1 MNKDAT
7 KPLQSLV
14 APAIKGKHAEQFVH
28 NLAIK
33 TFLTDWCYLNPILPD
48 GKELCDLL
56 VIFDEIAVI
65 WQIKDLKL
73 DQNGKYRKRE
83 VDKNLKQLAGA
94 YRQLFTLQASIELEN
109 PRRGKE
115 KFQPNNIKE
124 IYLISALLGDGEEA
138 FSLVENINGHV
149 IHIFTKD
156 FMQIIL
162 NELDTIDDFT
172 GYLRAKE
179 ELIELNQNFNIFGGE
194 EELLIIYL
202 GHNRSFD
209 ALKDATDI
217 IIDKGSWDKFKN
229 SKKYQSKKKEDK
241 ISYGW
246 DGIINRAHEGSGGYE
261 GIARELARPNRFQR
275 RVLSKAYNEAYIKAD
290 KDTMHNIFRRFF
302 DFNGITYCFLFVDRK
317 WPHEHRITTLKGT
330 CYIAR
335 GVYNKNLKVIGIA
348 TEKQASRICSYDFV
362 FLDMPSWTKDDQE
375 IMVKAQK
382 DTGIL
387 LNPEMKEIQESE
399 YPL

>member
-1 MNKDAT
+1 MRSNQVNHSA
-7 KPLQSLV
+7 
-14 APAIKGKHAEQFVH
+14 KGKHAEQFVH
-28 NLAIK
+28 DLAMK
-33 TFLTDWCYLNPILPD
+33 TFLTDWCYPNPILPN

-56 VIFDEIAVI
+56 VIFDEVAVI

-73 DQNGKYRKRE
+73 DQNGKHRKRE
-83 VDKNLKQLAGA
+83 VDKNLRQLAGA

-115 KFQPNNIKE
+115 KFQPNSIKE
-124 IYLISALLGDGEEA
+124 IYLVSALLGDGETV
-138 FSLVENINGHV
+138 FSFVEKINDRV
-149 IHIFTKD
+149 IHVFTKD

-179 ELIELNQNFNIFGGE
+179 DLIRLNQRFTIYGGE
-194 EELLIIYL
+194 EEFLAVYL

-209 ALKDATDI
+209 VLKAATDI
-217 IIDKGSWDKFKN
+217 FIEEGSWDKFKN
-229 SKKYQSKKKEDK
+229 SEQYQRKKAADK

-246 DGIINRAHEGSGGYE
+246 DGIINRTHEGSGEYE

-275 RVLSKAYNEAYIKAD
+275 RVLSKAYNEAYVKAD
-290 KDTMHNIFRRFF
+290 KDAIHNVFRRFF
-302 DFNGITYCFLFVDRK
+302 DFNGITYCFLFADEKIPRDHRK
-317 WPHEHRITTLKGT
+317 IMLTMA

-335 GVYNKNLKVIGIA
+335 GVHNKNTKVIGIA
-348 TEKQASRICSYDFV
+348 TEKQANRICSYDFV
-362 FLDMPSWTKDDQE
+362 FLDMPYWTKEDQE
-375 IMVKAQK
+375 IMERAQK

-387 LNPEMKEIQESE
+387 LNPEMQERQESE
-399 YPL
+399 YPS